1 VLAAVIA
8 VAGLAACSAVP
19 SAFRVDCD
27 RPMTD
32 VATEP
37 DWRQFSDYREW
48 RSADGC
54 LVRIDVLADR
64 PGPEHC
70 GFEDARVIITGIPFG
85 ARYTDSTNAANYV
98 RDPGNVFDDEATA
111 AALDLD
117 AQLPEGAEDTGLREG
132 GTELWVDPDDN
143 SAIYLVGQNTV
154 ERWPLDPEPA
164 GCT

>member
-1 VLAAVIA
+1 
-8 VAGLAACSAVP
+8 
-19 SAFRVDCD
+19 
-27 RPMTD
+27 MTD

-48 RSADGC
+48 KSADGC

-85 ARYTDSTNAANYV
+85 ARYTDSTNAASYV
-98 RDPGNVFDDEATA
+98 RDPGNVFDDAATA

-154 ERWPLDPEPA
+154 ERWPLDPQPA